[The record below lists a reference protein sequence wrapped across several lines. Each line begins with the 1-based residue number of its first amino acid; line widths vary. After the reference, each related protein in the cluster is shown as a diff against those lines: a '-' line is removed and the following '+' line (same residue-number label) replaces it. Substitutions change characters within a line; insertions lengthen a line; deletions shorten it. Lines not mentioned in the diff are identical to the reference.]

1 MEWDR
6 AAGANLI
13 MGSFYVL
20 HGAPLRTLWSLGCE
34 RPRGHPSSAHSCQM
48 PGHSPA
54 LQLPDTIRSLHQE
67 GQRLAAEKDQER
79 LVTVPAAAVKEG
91 ELPASAGGG
100 TPGGEAVSQTSG
112 PSEAQG
118 ELPARI

>member
-1 MEWDR
+1 MC
-6 AAGANLI
+6 
-13 MGSFYVL
+13 ST
-20 HGAPLRTLWSLGCE
+20 APRCARSGHLD
-34 RPRGHPSSAHSCQM
+34 GHPSSAHSCQM

-100 TPGGEAVSQTSG
+100 TPGGEAVSQTTG

-118 ELPARI
+118 ELPACIHSTLGRMMQLCQALPPAW